1 MTAAHC
7 FFSKKRGGL
16 SYDSDT
22 QIRLGD
28 VKLKGDSSAETF
40 NISSIIKHP
49 LYNGYGPRNDL
60 AMVFTSVEIQ
70 FNERKQKIALAE
82 DGESRPKRAKFS
94 AWGVENN
101 KNQASDV
108 LKESDLDV
116 LEVFDCARP
125 EYFGDSR
132 IRSRL
137 IEGIIFCAASAVRL
151 VVVKKILLFLF
162 FNQLFQATYTCSGD
176 SGSPLVSSNQLIGI
190 LHGSNRKKCVSSILE
205 VIPNAEFMFFYAT

>member
-70 FNERKQKIALAE
+70 FNERKQKVALAQQIE
-82 DGESRPKRAKFS
+82 LKEAKFS
-94 AWGVENN
+94 AWGYEDGQH
-101 KNQASDV
+101 QASDV
-108 LKESDLDV
+108 LRESDLDV
-116 LEVFDCARP
+116 FDGKFCKQP
-125 EYFGDSR
+125 QFFNNTKTQK
-132 IRSRL
+132 RL
-137 IEGIIFCAASAVRL
+137 AEGNIFCAAAIVRFFSL
-151 VVVKKILLFLF
+151 FIRFNIVKGYKLL
-162 FNQLFQATYTCSGD
+162 SGY
-176 SGSPLVSSNQLIGI
+176 
-190 LHGSNRKKCVSSILE
+190 LHL
-205 VIPNAEFMFFYAT
+205 